1 MIKIV
6 AIIGL
11 ILTAIILI
19 FSHYHTGTD
28 TVSVTNITKGF
39 EFFPNGLS
47 NFFESFQMV
56 MFAFVSMEFIGMT
69 AAETDNPRP
78 TLKKRLTKFQFGLSS
93 LCWGTVGNYEYL
105 PMARYSG

>member
-78 TLKKRLTKFQFGLSS
+78 TLKKKRLTKSQFELSS
-93 LCWGTVGNYEYL
+93 FMLGHCWQL
-105 PMARYSG
+105 

>member
-28 TVSVTNITKGF
+28 TVSLTNITKGF
-39 EFFPNGLS
+39 EFFPNGVS
-47 NFFESFQMV
+47 SFFESFQMV

-78 TLKKRLTKFQFGLSS
+78 TLKKLLIKFQLELYSFILGL
-93 LCWGTVGNYEYL
+93 YL
-105 PMARYSG
+105 PL